1 MLRRTAV
8 KRPMPRFG
16 VLALLLLAA
25 AQARGADPCPL
36 VAGSDQPVVVELVVA
51 DTEGTLVA
59 GATLEVHHPD
69 KKVGL
74 EGEGIHVPKST
85 ISGAP
90 TDAVAS
96 ANDLGDRVRVVIAR
110 PGELPT
116 NKPLL
121 TLHFARCTDA
131 PPVEAADFSCTV
143 VTAAD
148 PSANRIASGV
158 GCRVT
163 RVEAK

>member
-1 MLRRTAV
+1 MRLFV
-8 KRPMPRFG
+8 FLLPM
-16 VLALLLLAA
+16 LLAA

-36 VAGSDQPVVVELVVA
+36 IAASDQSVVVELVVA
-51 DTEGTLVA
+51 DTDATPVA
-59 GATLEVHHPD
+59 GATFEVDHPEQ
-69 KKVGL
+69 KVGL

-131 PPVEAADFSCTV
+131 PPVETADFSCTV

-148 PSANRIASGV
+148 PSANRITSGV

-163 RVEAK
+163 RVEAR